1 MASSYQENFNPNSTN
16 LNYDLGLQNISIIDT
31 ETGKPIDITSVS
43 DSFRFAR
50 NKNDGTV
57 YNKYNMDSN
66 LLAEFIEDTE
76 EGLNAVS
83 CVEALGL
90 YTTSYINDKL
100 TGKDSILQKSF
111 NEDPTKLDIT
121 PDLEDNLTFKTYLKG
136 GPFVRNYDNSPV
148 NDTSVADSDYES
160 TEKYKR
166 IAPHLGIGLGEAT
179 ILNPQF
185 QFNKRDDPR
194 TNPVYTKIGRIYSSE
209 VMNNWPIVLFQP
221 GRIKY
226 HTGFAKMLGLGSGA
240 GMNETLIRTGGE
252 GLLGVLSKL
261 WTGVTDI
268 VGVVGSIGSAIFGG
282 NKVIE
287 FRQARNLFKQ
297 YVEFLWKD
305 LATIMGLYTDNGY
318 CGSIKDL
325 DLNKVIPTNI
335 MNAEGGSGVNVL
347 NDQFISFR
355 CSKDIIGSETFS
367 NSTETNPLME
377 SMNATASQNDEANP
391 NGGETSGLGAIT
403 NGVKKLG
410 LKMASSFSEQAAVLS
425 GKGRITLPDVF
436 SSSSFSRSFT
446 CSFKFH
452 YPYGDPMGKFENLD
466 IPFLTL
472 LTMSAPRQI
481 GKMSYTSPFAV
492 RVFVKNKIMINYGMV
507 ESLSVTRGGDG
518 NDWGPDGFPK
528 TLTVEINIKDM
539 EPNISLPLAS
549 RGPVRM
555 ALESMFPSCGISE
568 YLATLGGLSLDD
580 MTHNFRKS
588 HFKRAGMMFVNAWK
602 AKLDPSNI
610 VSSVANTRAVSNI
623 IGLFS
628 SVDLDTYNSLG
639 DFTKES
645 AEQTLKNTANVKFA
659 APAFAYHAV
668 NRSGGD
674 GYNEIAREHKAEN
687 ASISAVSDEFENSN
701 YPDMRK
707 I

>member
-66 LLAEFIEDTE
+66 LLAGFIEDPE
-76 EGLNAVS
+76 EGLNSIS

-100 TGKDSILQKSF
+100 TGKDSVLQKSF

-148 NDTSVADSDYES
+148 DDTKISDSNYES

-166 IAPHLGIGLGEAT
+166 LAPHLGIGLGEAT

-391 NGGETSGLGAIT
+391 NGGETGLGAVT
-403 NGVKKLG
+403 AGAKKLG

-528 TLTVEINIKDM
+528 TLTVEMNIKDM

-639 DFTKES
+639 DFTKEN

-674 GYNEIAREHKAEN
+674 GYNEIAREHKADN
-687 ASISAVSDEFENSN
+687 AYISAVSDEFENSN

>member
-1 MASSYQENFNPNSTN
+1 M
-16 LNYDLGLQNISIIDT
+16 
-31 ETGKPIDITSVS
+31 
-43 DSFRFAR
+43 
-50 NKNDGTV
+50 
-57 YNKYNMDSN
+57 
-66 LLAEFIEDTE
+66 
-76 EGLNAVS
+76 
-83 CVEALGL
+83 
-90 YTTSYINDKL
+90 
-100 TGKDSILQKSF
+100 
-111 NEDPTKLDIT
+111 
-121 PDLEDNLTFKTYLKG
+121 EDNLTFKTYLKG

-148 NDTSVADSDYES
+148 DDTKISDSNYES

-166 IAPHLGIGLGEAT
+166 LAPHLGIGLGEAT

-391 NGGETSGLGAIT
+391 NGGETGLGAVKA
-403 NGVKKLG
+403 GVKKIG

-528 TLTVEINIKDM
+528 TLTVGMNIKDM

-623 IGLFS
+623 IGLF
-628 SVDLDTYNSLG
+628 
-639 DFTKES
+639 
-645 AEQTLKNTANVKFA
+645 
-659 APAFAYHAV
+659 
-668 NRSGGD
+668 
-674 GYNEIAREHKAEN
+674 
-687 ASISAVSDEFENSN
+687 
-701 YPDMRK
+701 
-707 I
+707 

>member
-66 LLAEFIEDTE
+66 LLAGFIEDPE
-76 EGLNAVS
+76 EGLNSIS

-100 TGKDSILQKSF
+100 TGKDSVLQKSF

-148 NDTSVADSDYES
+148 DDTKISDSNYES

-166 IAPHLGIGLGEAT
+166 LAPHLGIGLGEAT

-391 NGGETSGLGAIT
+391 NGGETGLGAVKD
-403 NGVKKLG
+403 GVKKLG

>member
-66 LLAEFIEDTE
+66 LLAAFIEDPE
-76 EGLNAVS
+76 EGLNSIS

-100 TGKDSILQKSF
+100 TGKDSVLQKSY

-148 NDTSVADSDYES
+148 DDTEISDSNYES

-166 IAPHLGIGLGEAT
+166 LAPHLGIGLGEAT

-335 MNAEGGSGVNVL
+335 MNAEGGSGINVL

-367 NSTETNPLME
+367 NSTESNPLME
-377 SMNATASQNDEANP
+377 SMNATDAQNDEANP
-391 NGGETSGLGAIT
+391 NGGETGLGAVT
-403 NGVKKLG
+403 AGVKKLG

-639 DFTKES
+639 DFTKEN

-659 APAFAYHAV
+659 APAFAYHSV

-687 ASISAVSDEFENSN
+687 ASISSVSSEFENSN

>member
-66 LLAEFIEDTE
+66 LLAGFIEDPE
-76 EGLNAVS
+76 EGLNSIS

-148 NDTSVADSDYES
+148 DDTKISDSNYES

-166 IAPHLGIGLGEAT
+166 LAPHLGIGLGEAT

-492 RVFVKNKIMINYGMV
+492 RVFVKNKIMINYGLV

-528 TLTVEINIKDM
+528 SMSVEINIKDM

-549 RGPVRM
+549 RGPLRM

-674 GYNEIAREHKAEN
+674 CYNEIAREHKAEN

>member
-1 MASSYQENFNPNSTN
+1 MASSYQENYNPNSTD
-16 LNYDLGLQNISIIDT
+16 LNYNLELQNVSIIDT
-31 ETGKPIDITSVS
+31 ETGKPIDITSIS
-43 DSFRFAR
+43 DSFRLAR

-66 LLAEFIEDTE
+66 LLAGFIEDPE
-76 EGLNAVS
+76 EGLNAIS

-100 TGKDSILQKSF
+100 TGKDSVLQKSI
-111 NEDPTKLDIT
+111 NDDPTKLDIT
-121 PDLEDNLTFKTYLKG
+121 PDLEDNLTFKTYLNG

-148 NDTSVADSDYES
+148 NDTDVSDSVYES

-166 IAPHLGIGLGEAT
+166 LAPHLGIGLGEAT

-226 HTGFAKMLGLGSGA
+226 HTGFFKMLGLGSGSGA
-240 GMNETLIRTGGE
+240 NETLIRTGGE
-252 GLLGVLSKL
+252 GLLGVLSKI
-261 WTGVTDI
+261 WTGATDI
-268 VGVVGSIGSAIFGG
+268 VGTAGSIGSAIFGG

-305 LATIMGLYTDNGY
+305 LAMIMGLCTDNGY
-318 CGSIKDL
+318 CGSISDL
-325 DLNKVIPTNI
+325 NLNKVIPTNI

-355 CSKDIIGSETFS
+355 CSKDVIGSESFS

-377 SMNATASQNDEANP
+377 SMNATASQNDEANT
-391 NGGETSGLGAIT
+391 NSGKTGLGAIAA
-403 NGVKKLG
+403 GVNKIG
-410 LKMASSFSEQAAVLS
+410 LKIASSFSEQATILS

-436 SSSSFSRSFT
+436 SSSSFSRTFT

-452 YPYGDPMGKFENLD
+452 YPYGDPMGKFENLY

-481 GKMSYTSPFAV
+481 GKMTYTSPFAV

-568 YLATLGGLSLDD
+568 YLVTLGGLSLDD
-580 MTHNFRKS
+580 MTHNIRKS
-588 HFKRAGMMFVNAWK
+588 HFKRGGMMFVNAWK

-610 VSSVANTRAVSNI
+610 VSSVANTRTISNI

-628 SVDLDTYNSLG
+628 SVDFDTYNSLG
-639 DFTKES
+639 DFTKEN

-659 APAFAYHAV
+659 APAYGYHFV

-674 GYNEIAREHKAEN
+674 GYNDIAKDHKSEKEF
-687 ASISAVSDEFENSN
+687 SSMISSEFTNSN
-701 YPDMRK
+701 YPDMQK
-707 I
+707 L

>member
-50 NKNDGTV
+50 NKSDGTV

-66 LLAEFIEDTE
+66 LLAAFIEDPE
-76 EGLNAVS
+76 EGLNSIS

-100 TGKDSILQKSF
+100 TGKDSVLQKSF

-148 NDTSVADSDYES
+148 DDTKISDSNYES

-166 IAPHLGIGLGEAT
+166 LAPHLGIGLGEAT

-367 NSTETNPLME
+367 NSTESNPLME
-377 SMNATASQNDEANP
+377 SMNATAAQNDEANP
-391 NGGETSGLGAIT
+391 NGGETGLGAVT
-403 NGVKKLG
+403 AGVKKLG

-528 TLTVEINIKDM
+528 TLTVDMNIKDM

-639 DFTKES
+639 DFTKEN

-687 ASISAVSDEFENSN
+687 AALSVVSDEFENSN

>member
-1 MASSYQENFNPNSTN
+1 
-16 LNYDLGLQNISIIDT
+16 
-31 ETGKPIDITSVS
+31 
-43 DSFRFAR
+43 
-50 NKNDGTV
+50 
-57 YNKYNMDSN
+57 
-66 LLAEFIEDTE
+66 
-76 EGLNAVS
+76 
-83 CVEALGL
+83 
-90 YTTSYINDKL
+90 
-100 TGKDSILQKSF
+100 
-111 NEDPTKLDIT
+111 
-121 PDLEDNLTFKTYLKG
+121 
-136 GPFVRNYDNSPV
+136 
-148 NDTSVADSDYES
+148 
-160 TEKYKR
+160 
-166 IAPHLGIGLGEAT
+166 
-179 ILNPQF
+179 
-185 QFNKRDDPR
+185 
-194 TNPVYTKIGRIYSSE
+194 
-209 VMNNWPIVLFQP
+209 
-221 GRIKY
+221 
-226 HTGFAKMLGLGSGA
+226 
-240 GMNETLIRTGGE
+240 
-252 GLLGVLSKL
+252 
-261 WTGVTDI
+261 
-268 VGVVGSIGSAIFGG
+268 
-282 NKVIE
+282 
-287 FRQARNLFKQ
+287 
-297 YVEFLWKD
+297 
-305 LATIMGLYTDNGY
+305 MGLYTDNGY

-377 SMNATASQNDEANP
+377 SMNATAAQNDEANP
-391 NGGETSGLGAIT
+391 NGGESGLGAVT
-403 NGVKKLG
+403 AGVKKLG

-466 IPFLTL
+466 MPFLTL

-528 TLTVEINIKDM
+528 TMTVELNIKDM

-588 HFKRAGMMFVNAWK
+588 HFKRAGMTFVNAWK

-628 SVDLDTYNSLG
+628 SVDFDTYNSLG
-639 DFTKES
+639 DFTKEN
-645 AEQTLKNTANVKFA
+645 AGQTLKNTANVKFA
-659 APAFAYHAV
+659 APSFGYHFV

-674 GYNEIAREHKAEN
+674 GYNDIAREHKANSE
-687 ASISAVSDEFENSN
+687 SLSAVSSEFENSN
-701 YPDMRK
+701 
-707 I
+707 

>member
-1 MASSYQENFNPNSTN
+1 MASSYQENFNPNSTD
-16 LNYDLGLQNISIIDT
+16 LNYNLELQNIAIIDT
-31 ETGKPIDITSVS
+31 ETGKPIDITSIS
-43 DSFRFAR
+43 DSFRLAR

-66 LLAEFIEDTE
+66 LLAEFIEDSE

-90 YTTSYINDKL
+90 YTTSYINDKI
-100 TGKDSILQKSF
+100 TGKDSVLQKPINS
-111 NEDPTKLDIT
+111 DPTTLDIT

-148 NDTSVADSDYES
+148 NDSDVSDSDYES

-166 IAPHLGIGLGEAT
+166 LAPHLGIGLGEAT

-226 HTGFAKMLGLGSGA
+226 HTGFFKMLGLGSGS

-268 VGVVGSIGSAIFGG
+268 VGTVGSIGSAIFGG

-318 CGSIKDL
+318 CGSVSDL

-377 SMNATASQNDEANP
+377 SMNATAAQNDEANP
-391 NGGETSGLGAIT
+391 NSGESGLGAVT
-403 NGVKKLG
+403 AGVKKLG

-452 YPYGDPMGKFENLD
+452 YPYGDPMGKFENLY

-528 TLTVEINIKDM
+528 TMTVEINIKDM

-588 HFKRAGMMFVNAWK
+588 HFKRAGMTFINAWK

-628 SVDLDTYNSLG
+628 SVDFDTYNSLG
-639 DFTKES
+639 DFTKEN
-645 AEQTLKNTANVKFA
+645 AGQTLKNTANVKFA
-659 APAFAYHAV
+659 APSFGYHFV

-674 GYNEIAREHKAEN
+674 GYNDIAREHKANSE
-687 ASISAVSDEFENSN
+687 SLSAVSSEFENSN
-701 YPDMRK
+701 YPDMREV
-707 I
+707 

>member
-66 LLAEFIEDTE
+66 LLAGFIEDPE
-76 EGLNAVS
+76 EGLNSIS

-100 TGKDSILQKSF
+100 SGKDSVLQKSF

-148 NDTSVADSDYES
+148 DDTEISDSNYES

-166 IAPHLGIGLGEAT
+166 LAPHLGIGLGEAT

-335 MNAEGGSGVNVL
+335 MNAEGGSGINVL

-367 NSTETNPLME
+367 NSTESNPLME
-377 SMNATASQNDEANP
+377 SMNATAAQNDEANP
-391 NGGETSGLGAIT
+391 NGGETGLGAVT
-403 NGVKKLG
+403 AGVKKLG

-481 GKMSYTSPFAV
+481 GKMSYTSPFAI

-639 DFTKES
+639 DFTKEN

-659 APAFAYHAV
+659 APSFAYHAV

-687 ASISAVSDEFENSN
+687 AAISAVSSEFENSN
-701 YPDMRK
+701 YPDMRE

>member
-1 MASSYQENFNPNSTN
+1 MASEYQEKYNGASTDLNMN
-16 LNYDLGLQNISIIDT
+16 LNLHSVEIIDT
-31 ETGKPIDITSVS
+31 STGKPIDIESVS
-43 DSFRFAR
+43 DVTRLAR
-50 NKNDGTV
+50 NNGDKSMF
-57 YNKYNMDSN
+57 NKYNMDSN
-66 LLAEFIEDTE
+66 MLANFLSNPE
-76 EGLNAVS
+76 EGLNSRS

-90 YTTSYINDKL
+90 YTTSYIKSKL
-100 TGKDSILQKSF
+100 NSIDPLTKESY
-111 NEDPTKLDIT
+111 NADPTKLDIT

-136 GPFVRNYDNSPV
+136 GPFVRTIDNQPV
-148 NDTSVADSDYES
+148 KDEEDSEYAE

-166 IAPHLGIGLGEAT
+166 LAPHLGIGLGEAT

-194 TNPVYTKIGRIYSSE
+194 TNPLYTKIGRIYSSE
-209 VMNNWPIVLFQP
+209 IMNNWPIVLFQP
-221 GRIKY
+221 GRVKY
-226 HTGFAKMLGLGSGA
+226 HTGFFKMLGLGSGS

-261 WTGVTDI
+261 WTSATDI
-268 VGVVGSIGSAIFGG
+268 IGTVSSIGSAIFSG

-297 YVEFLWKD
+297 YVEYLWKD
-305 LATIMGLYTDNGY
+305 LATIMGLYDGHGY
-318 CGSIKDL
+318 CGSISDL
-325 DLNKVIPTNI
+325 NLNKVIPTNI
-335 MNAEGGSGVNVL
+335 MRKGGGSGVNLL

-355 CSKDIIGSETFS
+355 CSKDVIGAETFS
-367 NSTETNPLME
+367 NSMDSNPLMDN
-377 SMNATASQNDEANP
+377 MNATAAQMDEANA
-391 NGGETSGLGAIT
+391 NGGETGLGAIQA
-403 NGVKKLG
+403 NLKKIG
-410 LKMASSFSEQAAVLS
+410 LKMAGSFSEQAAVLS

-436 SSSSFSRSFT
+436 SSSSFSRNFT

-452 YPYGDPMGKFENLD
+452 YPYGDTLGKFENLY

-481 GKMSYTSPFAV
+481 GKMSYTSPFAL

-528 TLTVEINIKDM
+528 TMTVDITIRDM

-549 RGPVRM
+549 RGPLRM

-580 MTHNFRKS
+580 MTHNFRS
-588 HFKRAGMMFVNAWK
+588 AHIKRAGTMFMNAWK
-602 AKLDPSNI
+602 AKFDPSN
-610 VSSVANTRAVSNI
+610 VLSSVANTRAVSNI

-628 SVDLDTYNSLG
+628 AVDFDTYNSLG
-639 DFTKES
+639 DTVKNN
-645 AEQTLKNTANVKFA
+645 AQTNFKNTANVQFT
-659 APAFAYHAV
+659 APSFAYHMV

-674 GYNEIAREHKAEN
+674 GYNEIAKIHKADQ
-687 ASISAVSDEFENSN
+687 AALKAVDKELNQTFYTFGKDINNS
-701 YPDMRK
+701 
-707 I
+707 

>member
-1 MASSYQENFNPNSTN
+1 MASEFQENFNPESTN
-16 LNYDLGLQNISIIDT
+16 INRDLNLHTISIIDT
-31 ETGKPIDITSVS
+31 STGRPIDIETIS
-43 DSFRFAR
+43 DATRFAR
-50 NKNDGTV
+50 NSGDETIV
-57 YNKYNMDSN
+57 NKYQMDTNMLVNFLSTPD
-66 LLAEFIEDTE
+66 
-76 EGLNAVS
+76 EGLNSRS

-90 YTTSYINDKL
+90 YTTSYINSRL
-100 TGKDSILQKSF
+100 AMKDPITQKSY
-111 NEDPTKLDIT
+111 NDDPTKLDIT
-121 PDLEDNLTFKTYLKG
+121 PDLEDNLTFKTYVKG
-136 GPFVRNYDNSPV
+136 GPFVRNYDNTAIEKDIP
-148 NDTSVADSDYES
+148 DSDYEE

-166 IAPHLGIGLGEAT
+166 LAPHLGIGLGEAT

-194 TNPVYTKIGRIYSSE
+194 TNPIYTKIGRIYSSE
-209 VMNNWPIVLFQP
+209 IMNNWPIVLFQP

-226 HTGFAKMLGLGSGA
+226 HTGFFKMLGLGSGA

-252 GLLGVLSKL
+252 GLVGILSKL
-261 WTGVTDI
+261 WTSATDMI
-268 VGVVGSIGSAIFGG
+268 GVVGSIGSAIFSG

-297 YVEFLWKD
+297 YVEYLWKD
-305 LATIMGLYTDNGY
+305 LATIMGLYDGNGY
-318 CGSIKDL
+318 CGSISDL
-325 DLNKVIPTNI
+325 NLNKVIPTNI
-335 MNAEGGSGVNVL
+335 MNAAGGDGNNWL

-355 CSKDIIGSETFS
+355 CSKDVIGSETFS
-367 NSTETNPLME
+367 NSMESNPLME
-377 SMNATASQNDEANP
+377 NMNATASQNDEAVS
-391 NGGETSGLGAIT
+391 NGGETGLGAIQA
-403 NGVKKLG
+403 NLKKLG
-410 LKMASSFSEQAAVLS
+410 LKAAGSFSEQAAVLS

-452 YPYGDPMGKFENLD
+452 YPYGDTLGKFENLY

-528 TLTVEINIKDM
+528 TMSVEINIRDM

-549 RGPVRM
+549 RGPLRM

-580 MTHNFRKS
+580 MTHNFRKT
-588 HFKRAGMMFVNAWK
+588 HFKRAGTMFMNAWK
-602 AKLDPSNI
+602 AKFDPANI
-610 VSSVANTRAVSNI
+610 TSSIANTRAVSNI
-623 IGLFS
+623 LGLFA
-628 SVDLDTYNSLG
+628 SVDFDTYNELG
-639 DFTKES
+639 DTMRDKSKENMKNS
-645 AEQTLKNTANVKFA
+645 AKVRFS
-659 APAFAYHAV
+659 APSFGYHMV
-668 NRSGGD
+668 NRAGDQD
-674 GYNEIAREHKAEN
+674 GYNGTAKIHKADQANIKAVEQQLNETFYPEN
-687 ASISAVSDEFENSN
+687 I
-701 YPDMRK
+701 
-707 I
+707 

>member
-66 LLAEFIEDTE
+66 LLAGFIEDPE
-76 EGLNAVS
+76 EGLNSIS

-100 TGKDSILQKSF
+100 TGKDSVLQKSF

-148 NDTSVADSDYES
+148 DDTKISDSNYES

-166 IAPHLGIGLGEAT
+166 LAPHLGIGLGEAT

-391 NGGETSGLGAIT
+391 NGGETGLGAVKA
-403 NGVKKLG
+403 GVKKLG

-528 TLTVEINIKDM
+528 TLTVEMNIKDM

>member
-66 LLAEFIEDTE
+66 LLAGFIEDPE
-76 EGLNAVS
+76 EGLNSIS

-100 TGKDSILQKSF
+100 SGKDSVLQKSF

-148 NDTSVADSDYES
+148 DDTEISDSNYES

-166 IAPHLGIGLGEAT
+166 LAPHLGIGLGEAT

-226 HTGFAKMLGLGSGA
+226 HTGFFKMLGLGSGS

-335 MNAEGGSGVNVL
+335 MNAEGGSGINVL

-367 NSTETNPLME
+367 NSTESNPLME

-391 NGGETSGLGAIT
+391 NGGETGLGAVT
-403 NGVKKLG
+403 AGVKKLG

-452 YPYGDPMGKFENLD
+452 YPYGDPMGKFENLS

-481 GKMSYTSPFAV
+481 GKMSYTSPFAI

-528 TLTVEINIKDM
+528 TMTVEINIKDM

-639 DFTKES
+639 DFTKEN

-674 GYNEIAREHKAEN
+674 GYNEIVREHKAEN
-687 ASISAVSDEFENSN
+687 ASISAVSSEFENSN
-701 YPDMRK
+701 YPDMRE

>member
-1 MASSYQENFNPNSTN
+1 MASSYQENFNPNSTD
-16 LNYDLGLQNISIIDT
+16 LNYNLGLHNVAIIDT
-31 ETGKPIDITSVS
+31 ETGKPIDITSIS
-43 DSFRFAR
+43 DSFRLAR

-66 LLAEFIEDTE
+66 LLAGFIEDPE

-90 YTTSYINDKL
+90 YTTSYINDKI
-100 TGKDSILQKSF
+100 TGKDSVLQKSI
-111 NEDPTKLDIT
+111 NSDPTKLDIT

-148 NDTSVADSDYES
+148 NDAEVSDSDYAS

-166 IAPHLGIGLGEAT
+166 LAPHLGIGLGEAT

-226 HTGFAKMLGLGSGA
+226 HTGFFKMLGLGSGA

-261 WTGVTDI
+261 WTGVTD
-268 VGVVGSIGSAIFGG
+268 VLGVVGSVGSAIFGG

-355 CSKDIIGSETFS
+355 CSKDVIGSETFS

-377 SMNATASQNDEANP
+377 SMNATAAQNDDANI
-391 NGGETSGLGAIT
+391 NGGETGLGAVT
-403 NGVKKLG
+403 AGVKKLG

-436 SSSSFSRSFT
+436 SSSSFSRTFT

-452 YPYGDPMGKFENLD
+452 YPYGDPMGKFENLY
-466 IPFLTL
+466 IPFLSL

-492 RVFVKNKIMINYGMV
+492 RVFVKNKIMINYGMI

-528 TLTVEINIKDM
+528 TMSVEINIKDM

-602 AKLDPSNI
+602 AKSDPSNI
-610 VSSVANTRAVSNI
+610 VSSVANTRTVSNI

-628 SVDLDTYNSLG
+628 SVDFDTYNSLG
-639 DFTKES
+639 DFTKEN
-645 AEQTLKNTANVKFA
+645 ANQILKNTANVKFA
-659 APAFAYHAV
+659 APSFGYHFV

-674 GYNEIAREHKAEN
+674 GYNEIVKIHKADSESLS
-687 ASISAVSDEFENSN
+687 AISSEFSNSN
-701 YPDMRK
+701 YPEIK
-707 I
+707 

>member
-66 LLAEFIEDTE
+66 LLAGFIEDPE
-76 EGLNAVS
+76 EGLNSIS

-100 TGKDSILQKSF
+100 TGKDSVLQKSF

-148 NDTSVADSDYES
+148 DDTKISDSNYES

-166 IAPHLGIGLGEAT
+166 LAPHLGIGLGEAT

-377 SMNATASQNDEANP
+377 SMNATSSQNDEANP
-391 NGGETSGLGAIT
+391 NGGETGLGAVKD
-403 NGVKKLG
+403 GVKKLG

>member
-66 LLAEFIEDTE
+66 LLAGFIEDPE
-76 EGLNAVS
+76 EGLNSIS

-148 NDTSVADSDYES
+148 DDTKISDSNYES

-166 IAPHLGIGLGEAT
+166 LAPHLGIGLGEAT

-391 NGGETSGLGAIT
+391 NGGETGLGAVT
-403 NGVKKLG
+403 DGVKKLG

-452 YPYGDPMGKFENLD
+452 YPYGDPMGKFENLY

-528 TLTVEINIKDM
+528 TMTVEINIKDM

-639 DFTKES
+639 DFTKEN

-659 APAFAYHAV
+659 APSFAYHAV

>member
-57 YNKYNMDSN
+57 YNKYNIDSN
-66 LLAEFIEDTE
+66 LLAGFIEDPE
-76 EGLNAVS
+76 EGLNSIS

-100 TGKDSILQKSF
+100 TGKDSVLQKSF

-148 NDTSVADSDYES
+148 DDTKISDSNYES

-166 IAPHLGIGLGEAT
+166 LAPHLGIGLGEAT

-391 NGGETSGLGAIT
+391 NGGETGLGAVKE
-403 NGVKKLG
+403 GVKKLG

-528 TLTVEINIKDM
+528 TLTVEMNIKDM

>member
-1 MASSYQENFNPNSTN
+1 MASSYQENFNPNSTS
-16 LNYDLGLQNISIIDT
+16 LNYNSGLQRIAIIDT
-31 ETGKPIDITSVS
+31 ETGKPIDITSIS
-43 DSFRFAR
+43 DSFRLAR

-66 LLAEFIEDTE
+66 LLAGFIEDPE
-76 EGLNAVS
+76 EGLNAIS

-90 YTTSYINDKL
+90 YTTSYINDKI
-100 TGKDSILQKSF
+100 TGKDTILQKSV
-111 NEDPTKLDIT
+111 NSDPTKLDIT

-136 GPFVRNYDNSPV
+136 GPFNRNFDNSPV
-148 NDTSVADSDYES
+148 NDEVSDSEYES
-160 TEKYKR
+160 SEKYKR
-166 IAPHLGIGLGEAT
+166 LAPHLGIGLGEAT

-226 HTGFAKMLGLGSGA
+226 HTGFFKMLGLGSGA

-268 VGVVGSIGSAIFGG
+268 LGVVGSIGSAIFGG
-282 NKVIE
+282 NKIIE
-287 FRQARNLFKQ
+287 FRQARNLFKR

-305 LATIMGLYTDNGY
+305 LATIMGLYTNDGY
-318 CGSIKDL
+318 CGSVKDL

-335 MNAEGGSGVNVL
+335 INAEGGSGVNVL
-347 NDQFISFR
+347 NDQFICFR
-355 CSKDIIGSETFS
+355 CSKDVIGSETFS

-377 SMNATASQNDEANP
+377 SMNATAAQNDDANP
-391 NGGETSGLGAIT
+391 NGGETGLGAVT
-403 NGVKKLG
+403 AGVKKLG

-436 SSSSFSRSFT
+436 SSSSFSRTFT

-452 YPYGDPMGKFENLD
+452 YPYGDPMGKFENLY

-481 GKMSYTSPFAV
+481 GKLSYTSPFAV

-528 TLTVEINIKDM
+528 TMTVELNIKDM

-602 AKLDPSNI
+602 AKLDPSNV
-610 VSSVANTRAVSNI
+610 VSSVANTRMVSNI
-623 IGLFS
+623 INLFTA
-628 SVDLDTYNSLG
+628 VDFDTYNSLG
-639 DFTKES
+639 DFAKES
-645 AEQTLKNTANVKFA
+645 VDKNFKNTANVKFA
-659 APAFAYHAV
+659 APSFGYHFV
-668 NRSGGD
+668 NRAGGD
-674 GYNEIAREHKAEN
+674 GYSEIAKIHKADSE
-687 ASISAVSDEFENSN
+687 SLSTVSSEFTDTN
-701 YPDMRK
+701 YPDMSK

>member
-66 LLAEFIEDTE
+66 LLAGFIEDPE
-76 EGLNAVS
+76 EGLNSIS

-100 TGKDSILQKSF
+100 TGKDSVLQKSF

-148 NDTSVADSDYES
+148 DDTKISDSNYES

-166 IAPHLGIGLGEAT
+166 LAPHLGIGLGEAT

-377 SMNATASQNDEANP
+377 SMNATASQNDEADP
-391 NGGETSGLGAIT
+391 NGGETGLGAVKE
-403 NGVKKLG
+403 GVKKLG

-668 NRSGGD
+668 NRAGGD

>member
-66 LLAEFIEDTE
+66 LLAGFIEDPE
-76 EGLNAVS
+76 EGLNSIS

-100 TGKDSILQKSF
+100 TGKDSVLQKSF

-148 NDTSVADSDYES
+148 DDTKISDSNYES

-166 IAPHLGIGLGEAT
+166 LAPHLGIGLGEAT

-391 NGGETSGLGAIT
+391 NGGETGLGAVKE
-403 NGVKKLG
+403 GVKKLG

-528 TLTVEINIKDM
+528 TLTVEMNIKDM

-639 DFTKES
+639 DFTKEN

-674 GYNEIAREHKAEN
+674 GYNEIAREHKADN
-687 ASISAVSDEFENSN
+687 AYISAVSDEFENSN

>member
-1 MASSYQENFNPNSTN
+1 MASSYQENFNPNSTD
-16 LNYDLGLQNISIIDT
+16 LNYNLELQNIAIIDT
-31 ETGKPIDITSVS
+31 ETGKPIDITSIS
-43 DSFRFAR
+43 DSFRLAR

-66 LLAEFIEDTE
+66 LLAGFIEDPE
-76 EGLNAVS
+76 EGLNSIS

-100 TGKDSILQKSF
+100 TGKDSVLQKSF

-148 NDTSVADSDYES
+148 DDTKISDSNYES

-166 IAPHLGIGLGEAT
+166 LAPHLGIGLGEAT

-355 CSKDIIGSETFS
+355 CSKDIIGSETVS

-391 NGGETSGLGAIT
+391 NGGETGLGAVKD
-403 NGVKKLG
+403 GVKKLG

-528 TLTVEINIKDM
+528 TLTVEMNIKDM

-610 VSSVANTRAVSNI
+610 VSSVANTRTVSNI

>member
-1 MASSYQENFNPNSTN
+1 MASSYQENFNPNSTD
-16 LNYDLGLQNISIIDT
+16 LNYNLDLQNIAIIDT
-31 ETGKPIDITSVS
+31 ETGKPIDITSIS
-43 DSFRFAR
+43 DSFRLAR

-90 YTTSYINDKL
+90 YTTSYINDKI
-100 TGKDSILQKSF
+100 TGKDSVLQKPINS
-111 NEDPTKLDIT
+111 DPTMLDIT

-148 NDTSVADSDYES
+148 NDSDVSDSDYES

-166 IAPHLGIGLGEAT
+166 LAPHLGIGLGEAT

-226 HTGFAKMLGLGSGA
+226 HTGFFKMLGLGSGS
-240 GMNETLIRTGGE
+240 GMNEILIRTGGE

-268 VGVVGSIGSAIFGG
+268 VGTVGSIGSAIFGG

-318 CGSIKDL
+318 CGSISDL

-377 SMNATASQNDEANP
+377 SMNATAAQNDEANP
-391 NGGETSGLGAIT
+391 NSGETGLGAVKA
-403 NGVKKLG
+403 GVKKIG

-452 YPYGDPMGKFENLD
+452 YPYGDPMGKFENLY
-466 IPFLTL
+466 IPFLIL
-472 LTMSAPRQI
+472 LIMSAPRQI

-492 RVFVKNKIMINYGMV
+492 RVFVKNKIMINY
-507 ESLSVTRGGDG
+507 
-518 NDWGPDGFPK
+518 
-528 TLTVEINIKDM
+528 
-539 EPNISLPLAS
+539 
-549 RGPVRM
+549 
-555 ALESMFPSCGISE
+555 
-568 YLATLGGLSLDD
+568 
-580 MTHNFRKS
+580 
-588 HFKRAGMMFVNAWK
+588 
-602 AKLDPSNI
+602 
-610 VSSVANTRAVSNI
+610 
-623 IGLFS
+623 
-628 SVDLDTYNSLG
+628 
-639 DFTKES
+639 
-645 AEQTLKNTANVKFA
+645 
-659 APAFAYHAV
+659 
-668 NRSGGD
+668 
-674 GYNEIAREHKAEN
+674 
-687 ASISAVSDEFENSN
+687 
-701 YPDMRK
+701 
-707 I
+707 

>member
-66 LLAEFIEDTE
+66 LLVGFIEDPE
-76 EGLNAVS
+76 EGLNSIS

-100 TGKDSILQKSF
+100 TGKDSVLQKSF

-121 PDLEDNLTFKTYLKG
+121 TDLEDNLTFKTYLKG

-148 NDTSVADSDYES
+148 DDTKISDSNYES

-166 IAPHLGIGLGEAT
+166 LAPHLGIGLGEAT

-391 NGGETSGLGAIT
+391 NGGETGLGAVKA
-403 NGVKKLG
+403 GVKKLG

-528 TLTVEINIKDM
+528 TLTVEMNIKDM

>member
-66 LLAEFIEDTE
+66 LLAGFIEDPE
-76 EGLNAVS
+76 EGLNSIS

-100 TGKDSILQKSF
+100 TGKDSVLQKSF

-148 NDTSVADSDYES
+148 DDTKISDSNYES

-166 IAPHLGIGLGEAT
+166 LAPHLGIGLGEAT

-185 QFNKRDDPR
+185 QFNKRDDSR
-194 TNPVYTKIGRIYSSE
+194 TTPVYTKIGRIYSSE
-209 VMNNWPIVLFQP
+209 VMNNWPIVLFKP

-367 NSTETNPLME
+367 NSTESNPLME

-391 NGGETSGLGAIT
+391 NGGETGLGAVT
-403 NGVKKLG
+403 AGVKKLG

-452 YPYGDPMGKFENLD
+452 YPYGDPMGKFENLY

-528 TLTVEINIKDM
+528 TLTVDMNIKDM

-639 DFTKES
+639 DFTKEN

>member
-66 LLAEFIEDTE
+66 LLAGFIEDPE
-76 EGLNAVS
+76 EGLNSIS

-100 TGKDSILQKSF
+100 TGKDSVLQKSF

-148 NDTSVADSDYES
+148 DDTKISDSNYES

-166 IAPHLGIGLGEAT
+166 LAPHLGIGLGEAT

-367 NSTETNPLME
+367 NSTESNPLME

-391 NGGETSGLGAIT
+391 NGGETGLGAVT
-403 NGVKKLG
+403 AGVKKLG

-528 TLTVEINIKDM
+528 TLTVEMNIKDM

-639 DFTKES
+639 DFTKEN

>member
-1 MASSYQENFNPNSTN
+1 MAANNEQEKYNPESMGMTYN
-16 LNYDLGLQNISIIDT
+16 LNLYDIEIEDVSNHRKIDLKSINDMT
-31 ETGKPIDITSVS
+31 
-43 DSFRFAR
+43 RFAR
-50 NKNDGTV
+50 NKDDSSVFNGLTL
-57 YNKYNMDSN
+57 DSN
-66 LLAEFIEDTE
+66 MLKNFLMVEPDEDFH
-76 EGLNAVS
+76 ARD
-83 CVEALGL
+83 CVNALGL
-90 YTTSYINDKL
+90 YTTTYLNNKL
-100 TGKDSILQKSF
+100 SGKDPVTSGHY
-111 NEDPTKLDIT
+111 NDDPTKLEIT
-121 PDLEDNLTFKTYLKG
+121 PDLRDNLTFKTYLKG
-136 GPFVRNYDNSPV
+136 GPFVRNLDNSEV
-148 NDTSVADSDYES
+148 TSGNGDAAFAS
-160 TEKYKR
+160 TENYKR
-166 IAPHLGIGLGEAT
+166 LAPHLGIGLGEAT

-194 TNPVYTKIGRIYSSE
+194 TNPIYTKIGRIYSSE
-209 VMNNWPIVLFQP
+209 IMNNWPIVLFQP

-226 HTGFAKMLGLGSGA
+226 HAGFFKMLGLGSGA

-261 WTGVTDI
+261 WTGVTDTI
-268 VGVVGSIGSAIFGG
+268 GVVGSIGSAIFGG

-297 YVEFLWKD
+297 YVEYLWKD
-305 LATIMGLYTDNGY
+305 LATIMGLYDGTNY
-318 CGSIKDL
+318 CGSIRDL
-325 DLNKVIPTNI
+325 DLNKVIPTNV
-335 MNAEGGSGVNVL
+335 MSGAKGVHVL

-355 CSKDIIGSETFS
+355 CSKDVIGSETFS

-377 SMNATASQNDEANP
+377 SMNATAAENDEANP
-391 NGGETSGLGAIT
+391 NAGQTSVLGSIQA
-403 NGVKKLG
+403 NLKKFG
-410 LKMASSFSEQAAVLS
+410 LKVAGSFSEQAAVLS

-452 YPYGDPMGKFENLD
+452 YPYGDTMGKFENLY

-481 GKMSYTSPFAV
+481 GKMSYTSPFAI

-528 TLTVEINIKDM
+528 TMSVELTIKDM

-555 ALESMFPSCGISE
+555 ALESMFPSSGISE

-588 HFKRAGMMFVNAWK
+588 HFKRAGTMFMNAWK

-610 VSSVANTRAVSNI
+610 LSSVANTRAVSNI
-623 IGLFS
+623 LGLFT
-628 SVDLDTYNSLG
+628 SVDFDTYNQLG
-639 DFTKES
+639 DTIRTN
-645 AEQTLKNTANVKFA
+645 AATNNANTAKVQFA
-659 APAFAYHAV
+659 APAFGYHFV

-674 GYNEIAREHKAEN
+674 GYVDTAKELRADKKVLEAIKN
-687 ASISAVSDEFENSN
+687 DLDNSPYGSN
-701 YPDMRK
+701 

>member
-66 LLAEFIEDTE
+66 LLAGFIEDPE
-76 EGLNAVS
+76 EGLNSIS

-100 TGKDSILQKSF
+100 TGKDSVLQKSF

-148 NDTSVADSDYES
+148 DDTKISDSNYES

-166 IAPHLGIGLGEAT
+166 LAPHLGIGLGEAT

-391 NGGETSGLGAIT
+391 NDGETGLGAVKA
-403 NGVKKLG
+403 GVKKLG

-425 GKGRITLPDVF
+425 GKGKITLPDVF

>member
-66 LLAEFIEDTE
+66 LLAGFIEDPE
-76 EGLNAVS
+76 EGLNSIS

-100 TGKDSILQKSF
+100 TGKDSVLQKSF

-148 NDTSVADSDYES
+148 DDTKISDSNYES

-166 IAPHLGIGLGEAT
+166 LAPHLGIGLGEAT

-377 SMNATASQNDEANP
+377 SMNATASQNDEADP
-391 NGGETSGLGAIT
+391 NGGETGLGAVKE
-403 NGVKKLG
+403 GVKKLG

-528 TLTVEINIKDM
+528 TLTVEMNIKDM

-668 NRSGGD
+668 NRAGGD

>member
-1 MASSYQENFNPNSTN
+1 MASTYQHDFNPSSEN
-16 LNYDLGLQNISIIDT
+16 LSSNLGLYGIEIIDT
-31 ETGKPIDITSVS
+31 ETGRPIDIETVS
-43 DSFRFAR
+43 DTPRFAR
-50 NKNDGTV
+50 NSSDNSV
-57 YNKYNMDSN
+57 YNKYAMDSN
-66 LLAEFIEDTE
+66 ALASFLEDPS
-76 EGLNAVS
+76 EGLNARS

-90 YTTSYINDKL
+90 YTTTYINNKL
-100 TGKDSILQKSF
+100 LQKDPITKKDHNS
-111 NEDPTKLDIT
+111 DPTALDIT

-136 GPFVRNYDNSPV
+136 GPFLRNPDNS
-148 NDTSVADSDYES
+148 DISSEDSDSDFAE
-160 TEKYKR
+160 TEKYR
-166 IAPHLGIGLGEAT
+166 RLAPHLGIGLGEAT

-194 TNPVYTKIGRIYSSE
+194 TNPLYTKVGRIYSSE
-209 VMNNWPIVLFQP
+209 IMNNWPIVLFQP

-226 HTGFAKMLGLGSGA
+226 HTGFFKMLGLGSGA

-268 VGVVGSIGSAIFGG
+268 IGVVGSVGSAILGG

-287 FRQARNLFKQ
+287 FRQARNLFRQ

-305 LATIMGLYTDNGY
+305 LATIMGLMDGDGY
-318 CGSIKDL
+318 CGSIRDL
-325 DLNKVIPTNI
+325 NLNKVIPTNI
-335 MNAEGGSGVNVL
+335 MNGAGGKGINVL

-377 SMNATASQNDEANP
+377 NMNATAAEHDDAT
-391 NGGETSGLGAIT
+391 GGTGGQTGLGAIQA
-403 NGVKKLG
+403 NLKKLG
-410 LKMASSFSEQAAVLS
+410 LKAAGSFSEQAAVLS

-452 YPYGDPMGKFENLD
+452 YPYGDTLGKFENLY

-528 TLTVEINIKDM
+528 TMSVEITIKDM

-549 RGPVRM
+549 RGPLRM

-580 MTHNFRKS
+580 MTHNFRTN
-588 HFKRAGMMFVNAWK
+588 HFKRAGTMFLNAWK

-610 VSSVANTRAVSNI
+610 MSSVANTRMASNI

-628 SVDLDTYNSLG
+628 SVDFDTYNQLG
-639 DFTKES
+639 DTTRGNYKENL
-645 AEQTLKNTANVKFA
+645 ENTAKVKFS
-659 APAFAYHAV
+659 APAFGYHMV
-668 NRSGGD
+668 NRVGED
-674 GYNEIAREHKAEN
+674 QYNGIAKIHRADDKALKTVESQLMDSPYG
-687 ASISAVSDEFENSN
+687 SI
-701 YPDMRK
+701 
-707 I
+707 

>member
-1 MASSYQENFNPNSTN
+1 MASSYQENFNPNSIN
-16 LNYDLGLQNISIIDT
+16 LNHDLELQNISIIDT

-50 NKNDGTV
+50 NKNDGTI

-66 LLAEFIEDTE
+66 LLAGFIEDPE
-76 EGLNAVS
+76 EGLNSIS

-100 TGKDSILQKSF
+100 SGKDSVLQKSF

-148 NDTSVADSDYES
+148 DDTEISDSNYES

-166 IAPHLGIGLGEAT
+166 LAPHLGIGLGEAT

-268 VGVVGSIGSAIFGG
+268 VGVVGSIRSAIFGG

-335 MNAEGGSGVNVL
+335 MNAEGGSGINVL

-367 NSTETNPLME
+367 NSTESNPLME

-481 GKMSYTSPFAV
+481 GKMSYTSPFAI

-639 DFTKES
+639 DFTKEN
-645 AEQTLKNTANVKFA
+645 AEQTLKNTANVKYA

-687 ASISAVSDEFENSN
+687 AAISAVSSEFENSN
-701 YPDMRK
+701 YPDMRE

>member
-1 MASSYQENFNPNSTN
+1 MANSYQENFNPESKG
-16 LNYDLGLQNISIIDT
+16 LNHDLGLQNITIIDT

-50 NKNDGTV
+50 NKSDKSV

-66 LLAEFIEDTE
+66 LLAGFIEDPE
-76 EGLNAVS
+76 EGLNSIS

-100 TGKDSILQKSF
+100 TGKDSVLQKSF

-148 NDTSVADSDYES
+148 DDTKISDSNYES

-166 IAPHLGIGLGEAT
+166 LAPHLGIGLGEAT

-355 CSKDIIGSETFS
+355 CSKDIIGSETVS

-391 NGGETSGLGAIT
+391 NGGETGLGAVKD
-403 NGVKKLG
+403 GVKKLG

-528 TLTVEINIKDM
+528 TLTVEMNIKDM